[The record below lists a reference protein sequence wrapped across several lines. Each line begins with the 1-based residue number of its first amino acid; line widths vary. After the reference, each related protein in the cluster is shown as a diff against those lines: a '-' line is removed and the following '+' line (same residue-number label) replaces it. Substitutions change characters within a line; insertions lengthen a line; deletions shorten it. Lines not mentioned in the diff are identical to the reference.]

1 MALAPQPPQAIVRRI
16 PKGGTRSLRRIRA
29 QIKYISRDGEVDV
42 YGSPRYGVGPLSQ
55 RDIEATLASWVRGT
69 GHFVPG
75 QGETNADSDL
85 TTHLVL
91 SFPEDT
97 DVEAARRAGLAWMN
111 RLFNSGSESTRFDY
125 LATLHTD
132 TAHPHFHVAV
142 NRRSHG
148 DNGTWLSIANQP
160 RPRTSQRSIGLSYT
174 ELRRTMQQ
182 EALREGIVLSDV
194 AFPTERPLIDAPP
207 EGLSMYSVNTL
218 PQRSVNYD
226 AFLGAPDVDGDD
238 SDDESDGGDEDEDDA
253 GGGGRHS
260 GPPSRSRRDDSPP
273 LPRRRRDGDDA
284 DGAPGPSGLTAAG
297 RAEDFRVARIQS
309 QRQGRLHPGDDAAG
323 QTDGASGS
331 SSFPATQAAADSGN
345 RVRRRSIDDDGDQAA
360 KRQRTAASVEEA
372 GASATQPGLADAA
385 LDPAATPA
393 GNAAPSGGDRVAS
406 APAGGAASITPAR
419 GARRPDLENSP
430 GPMGGDDGLDDF
442 GNVSPGRSAT
452 PHAAD
457 RDGPAATGDIGNA
470 RDSVGLEQEAR
481 STGSPANCDANAGA
495 PSHDRRIEAGSG
507 QMNLFDAGAGSSV
520 NASQPAAQDGTQ
532 DQQPGASSD
541 GERAGQ
547 SGQAAPKRKRRTEY
561 ELLTGNKPPQPGDEP
576 PAKRTRH
583 QAQKAALELRSK
595 KLLMRPFDRD
605 RRDKGRGR

>member
-1 MALAPQPPQAIVRRI
+1 MALAPQPPRAIVRRI
-16 PKGGTRSLRRIRA
+16 PKGGTKSLRRIRA
-29 QIKYISRDGEVDV
+29 QIKYISRDGEIDV

-91 SFPEDT
+91 SFPEGA

-125 LATLHTD
+125 LAALHTD

-142 NRRSHG
+142 NRRAHG

-174 ELRRTMQQ
+174 ELRRTMQE

-194 AFPTERPLIDAPP
+194 AFPTERPLIYAPP
-207 EGLSMYSVNTL
+207 EGLSMYPVNTL
-218 PQRSVNYD
+218 PQRAVNYD

-238 SDDESDGGDEDEDDA
+238 SDDESDREDEDDA
-253 GGGGRHS
+253 GGDGRYS
-260 GPPSRSRRDDSPP
+260 RPPSRSPRDDSPP
-273 LPRRRRDGDDA
+273 LPQRRRDVDDA
-284 DGAPGPSGLTAAG
+284 DGAPGPSGLTAAE
-297 RAEDFRVARIQS
+297 RAEDFRVARIQT
-309 QRQGRLHPGDDAAG
+309 QLQGRLHPGNNAAG

-331 SSFPATQAAADSGN
+331 SSLPATRGAADRGT

-360 KRQRTAASVEEA
+360 KRRRPAASVEEA
-372 GASATQPGLADAA
+372 GASATQPGPAAAA

-393 GNAAPSGGDRVAS
+393 GNAAPSGGDRVES
-406 APAGGAASITPAR
+406 APAGGAASITPAG

-442 GNVSPGRSAT
+442 GDVSPSRSAT
-452 PHAAD
+452 PHAPD
-457 RDGPAATGDIGNA
+457 RNGPAATGDTANA
-470 RDSVGLEQEAR
+470 QNAAGLEPEAR
-481 STGSPANCDANAGA
+481 STGSPADGDANAGS
-495 PSHDRRIEAGSG
+495 PSHDRRTEAGSG
-507 QMNLFDAGAGSSV
+507 QMNLFDAGAVSSA

-541 GERAGQ
+541 GNRAGR

-561 ELLTGNKPPQPGDEP
+561 ELLTGNEPPQPGDEP

-605 RRDKGRGR
+605 RRDKGHGR